1 MATEIKIDPITRI
14 EGHLG
19 IKVMVDGG
27 RVVDAY
33 SEGTMFRGFENIM
46 VGRDPRDAPIL
57 TQRICGVCHQSHR
70 IAGTR
75 ALEDAAG
82 VKVTDAARVTRNL
95 IEAITTLYS
104 HALWFYVL
112 GGPDYSD
119 ATTKSGLK
127 RLDPITGAG
136 YREAVENQRILHEVL
151 AILGGKVPHQM
162 TYIHGGIT
170 FVPSVEQIV
179 RIKTRVAQVSEWVG
193 KTSALPSVLED
204 KLAGKPNDYS
214 KGYVLNDVVDWAVFA
229 LKDKAETWGAG
240 HGKYI
245 SYGCYDMLDG
255 SFFEPRGVWDGS
267 KVIPMDEKV
276 ITEYVKFSWYTSESG
291 GVPTRDAP
299 PPKPDTEKPDAY
311 TWAKGTRYG
320 AMAVEGGPLARLAIM
335 SALGNP
341 LGDPFNLRKDL
352 GGGATKAS
360 TFNRTLARLQEAL
373 LLRDK
378 IVEWLDELVP
388 LAGKPT
394 WVDFKVPNEAFG
406 VGLWEAPRGPVGHWT
421 KLKGEKIERYQ
432 VIAGTSW
439 NACPRDDS
447 GVRGPMEEALINV
460 PVPDVKSPINV
471 VRTIRSYDPCLACT
485 VHVMTP
491 KGQKYSMQ
499 VT

>member
-1 MATEIKIDPITRI
+1 MVTEIKIDPITRI

-19 IKVMVDGG
+19 IKVMVDNGK
-27 RVVDAY
+27 VVDAY

-46 VGRDPRDAPIL
+46 VGRDPRDAPLL

-75 ALEDAAG
+75 ALEDAAKI
-82 VKVTDAARVTRNL
+82 KVTDAARVTRNL

-112 GGPDYSD
+112 GGPDYSE
-119 ATTKSGLK
+119 AATKSGLK

-136 YREAVENQRILHEVL
+136 YKEAVENQRILHEVL

-162 TYIHGGIT
+162 TYIHGGLT
-170 FVPSVEQIV
+170 YVPSVEQIV
-179 RIKTRVAQVSEWVG
+179 RMKTRVAQVSEWVG
-193 KTSALPSVLED
+193 KTEDLPVVLD
-204 KLAGKPNDYS
+204 NVKAGKHDYS
-214 KGYVLNDVVDWAVFA
+214 LGYVLNDAVDWALFA
-229 LKDKAETWGAG
+229 LKDRADTWGTG

-245 SYGCYDMLDG
+245 SYGCYDMQDG
-255 SFFEPRGVWDGS
+255 SFFEQRGVYDGS
-267 KVIPMDEKV
+267 NVIPMDDKV
-276 ITEYVKFSWYTSESG
+276 ITEYVKFSWFTSDSG
-291 GVPTRDAP
+291 GVPTKDAP
-299 PPKPDTEKPDAY
+299 PPKPEPEKQGAY

-320 AMAVEGGPLARLAIM
+320 NMPTEGGPLSRLAIM
-335 SALGNP
+335 GL
-341 LGDPFNLRKDL
+341 DPFNLRRDL
-352 GGGATKAS
+352 GGGVTKAS

-373 LLRDK
+373 VLRDK
-378 IVEWLDELVP
+378 ILEWIDELVP

-394 WVDFKVPNEAFG
+394 WVDFKVPSEAFG

-421 KLKGEKIERYQ
+421 KIKNSRIERYQ

-439 NACPRDDS
+439 NACPRDDN
-447 GVRGPMEEALINV
+447 GVRGPIEEALINV
-460 PVPDVKSPINV
+460 PVADVKKPINV

-485 VHVMTP
+485 VHVLTP
-491 KGQKYSMQ
+491 KGYKYSMQ

>member
-1 MATEIKIDPITRI
+1 MVEIKIDPITRI

-19 IKVMVDGG
+19 VKVMVEEGK
-27 RVVDAY
+27 VVDAY
-33 SEGTMFRGFENIM
+33 CEGTMFRGLENIL
-46 VGRDPRDAPIL
+46 VGRDPRDAPVL

-82 VKVTDAARVTRNL
+82 IEVTDAARVTRNL

-112 GGPDYSD
+112 GAPDYSD
-119 ATTKSGLK
+119 AVTKSGLK

-136 YREAVENQRILHEVL
+136 YREAVENQRLLHEAL

-162 TYIHGGIT
+162 TYIHGGLT
-170 FVPSVEQIV
+170 YVPSVEQIV
-179 RIKTRVAQVSEWVG
+179 RILTRVAPVSEWVG
-193 KTSALPSVLED
+193 RTSDLPAVLED
-204 KLAGKPNDYS
+204 KLGGKPNDYS
-214 KGYVLNDVVDWAVFA
+214 KGYVLNDVVDLAVAA
-229 LKDKAETWGAG
+229 LKEKAETWGGG

-245 SYGCYDMLDG
+245 SYGCYDMQNG
-255 SFFEPRGVWDGS
+255 FFEPGGVWDGS
-267 KVIPMDEKV
+267 KVIPMEEKV
-276 ITEYVKFSWYTSESG
+276 ITEYVKYSWYTPESG
-291 GVPTRDAP
+291 GMATRDAP
-299 PPKPDTEKPDAY
+299 PPKPDKEKAGAY

-320 AMAVEGGPLARLAIM
+320 GLPTEGGPLARLAIM
-335 SALGNP
+335 GL
-341 LGDPFNLRKDL
+341 DPFNLRKDL
-352 GGGATKAS
+352 GGGAAKAS
-360 TFNRTLARLQEAL
+360 VFNRTIARMQEAL
-373 LLRDK
+373 VLRDK
-378 IVEWLDELVP
+378 IVEWLDELKG
-388 LAGKPT
+388 LANKPT
-394 WVDFKVPNEAFG
+394 WVDFKVPDEALG

-421 KLKGEKIERYQ
+421 KIKGGKIERYQ

-439 NACPRDDS
+439 NACPRDDN

-460 PVPDVKSPINV
+460 PVPDVKNPLNV

>member
-1 MATEIKIDPITRI
+1 MVEIKIDPITRI

-19 IKVMVDGG
+19 IKVMVEGG
-27 RVVDAY
+27 KVVDAY
-33 SEGTMFRGFENIM
+33 SEGTMFRGLENILID
-46 VGRDPRDAPIL
+46 RDPRDAPLL

-82 VKVTDAARVTRNL
+82 TKVTDAARVTRNL

-127 RLDPITGAG
+127 RLDPIFGAG
-136 YREAVENQRILHEVL
+136 YKEAVENQRILHEVL

-162 TYIHGGIT
+162 TYIHGGLT
-170 FVPSVEQIV
+170 YVPSVEQIA
-179 RIKTRVAQVSEWVG
+179 RIKMRLLEVSSWVG
-193 KTSALPSVLED
+193 KTEDLPTVLDNIAKKD
-204 KLAGKPNDYS
+204 KHDYS
-214 KGYVLNDVVDWAVFA
+214 LGYVLNDAVDWALYA
-229 LKDKAETWGAG
+229 LKDKAETWGVG
-240 HGKYI
+240 HQKYI
-245 SYGCYDMLDG
+245 SYGCYDQADG
-255 SFFEPRGVWDGS
+255 SFFEPRGVWDGG

-276 ITEYVKFSWYTSESG
+276 ITEYVKYSWYAPESG
-291 GVPTRDAP
+291 GMPTRDAP
-299 PPKPDTEKPDAY
+299 PPVPNPDKAGAY

-320 AMAVEGGPLARLAIM
+320 TMPTEGGPLSRLAIM
-335 SALGNP
+335 GL
-341 LGDPFNLRKDL
+341 DPFNLRKDL
-352 GGGATKAS
+352 GGGSTKAS

-373 LLRDK
+373 VLRDK
-378 IVEWLDELVP
+378 IVEWLGELIP

-394 WVDFKVPNEAFG
+394 WVDFKVPGEALG

-421 KLKGEKIERYQ
+421 KIKGGKIERYQ

-439 NACPRDDS
+439 NACPRDDN
-447 GVRGPMEEALINV
+447 GVRGPIEESLINV
-460 PVPDVKSPINV
+460 PVPDIKSPINV

-485 VHVMTP
+485 VHVLTP
-491 KGQKYSMQ
+491 KGYKYSLQ

>member
-19 IKVMVDGG
+19 IKVMVDQGK
-27 RVVDAY
+27 VVDAY
-33 SEGTMFRGFENIM
+33 SEGTMFRGFETIM

-82 VKVTDAARVTRNL
+82 TKVTDAARVSRNL

-119 ATTKSGLK
+119 ATTKSGLV

-136 YREAVENQRILHEVL
+136 YREAVENQRILHEAL

-162 TYIHGGIT
+162 TYIHGGLT
-170 FVPSVEQIV
+170 YVPSVEQIV

-193 KTSALPSVLED
+193 KTEDLPAVLD
-204 KLAGKPNDYS
+204 NVKAGKHDYS
-214 KGYVLNDVVDWAVFA
+214 LGYVLNDAVDWALFA
-229 LKDKAETWGAG
+229 LKDKADTWGVG

-245 SYGCYDMLDG
+245 SYGCYDMQDG
-255 SFFEPRGVWDGS
+255 SFFEPGGVWDGS

-276 ITEYVKFSWYTSESG
+276 ITEYVKFSWYAPESG
-291 GVPTRDAP
+291 GMATRDAP
-299 PPKPDTEKPDAY
+299 TPKPDTEKPGAY

-320 AMAVEGGPLARLAIM
+320 TMPTEGGPLARLAIM
-335 SALGNP
+335 GL
-341 LGDPFNLRKDL
+341 DPFNLRRDL

-373 LLRDK
+373 VLRDK

-388 LAGKPT
+388 LAGKPA

-421 KLKGEKIERYQ
+421 KLKGGKIERYQ

-485 VHVMTP
+485 VHVLTP